1 MARQRGKEEREGKK
15 KKTVYHDSWRLAGVG
30 VSKLYWYVG
39 YYWSGTLSN
48 LKGTFVGNAFHIGFF
63 WWVFGGCVVAITNSF
78 VPLPLSD
85 IWKRAIMMDGGTVC
99 ENFGS
104 YVPTQQGTC
113 RDIWIWAMA
122 PSSATFRK
130 WVGRARPAASGEM
143 CLFRE
148 DWACL
153 AASHL

>member
-1 MARQRGKEEREGKK
+1 MALSRRGRIETILVRWLLLVWHTLKLER
-15 KKTVYHDSWRLAGVG
+15 
-30 VSKLYWYVG
+30 
-39 YYWSGTLSN
+39 
-48 LKGTFVGNAFHIGFF
+48 NAFHIGFF

-99 ENFGS
+99 EIFGS
-104 YVPTQQGTC
+104 SVPTQQGTF